1 VNSVSLIGRLTRDPD
16 LRQTSNGRPVCDLRL
31 AIDGREEPVFIDV
44 TCFDAQATNTARY
57 VTKGRMVG
65 VEGRLVYDE
74 WTTDSGEKRS
84 RHKVI
89 GRVHFLPG
97 GRPDPDPADGQTSAA
112 VAESAA

>member
-1 VNSVSLIGRLTRDPD
+1 MNSVSLIGRLTRDPD
-16 LRQTSNGRPVCDLRL
+16 LRETSTGRPVCDLRV
-31 AIDGREEPVFIDV
+31 AVDGREDPVFIDV
-44 TCFDAQATNTARY
+44 TCFDGQATAVGKY

-97 GRPDPDPADGQTSAA
+97 GRPDPDPAGGETD
-112 VAESAA
+112 VPVVESAA